1 MTRAD
6 LEPGVGASE
15 PVSGAQQA
23 HVIASHHAARELRA
37 VFGTLS

>member
-23 HVIASHHAARELRA
+23 HVIASHHAARGLRA